1 MVSAKVIFATI
12 TGNNEDVA
20 DIITE
25 AFENLGAT
33 VEMEEIS
40 QSDASDLNNFDIGVV
55 VPYTYDEGSLPDEGL
70 DFYEDLQELDLTGKL
85 FGVAGSGD
93 TFYAE
98 YFATAVDDFG
108 KAFEEAGATK
118 GSANLKINLEPEG
131 EDIANLEIFA
141 KELFDKANLSE
152 D

>member
-12 TGNNEDVA
+12 TGNNEDIA

-40 QSDASDLNNFDIGVV
+40 QSDASDLTNFDISVV
-55 VPYTYDEGSLPDEGL
+55 VPYTYDEGSLPDEGM

-93 TFYAE
+93 TFYGE
-98 YFATAVDDFG
+98 FFGTAVDKFG
-108 KAFEEAGATK
+108 TAFEEAGATK
-118 GSANLKINLEPEG
+118 GSANLKIDLAPEE
-131 EDIANLEIFA
+131 EDITKLEAFA
-141 KELFDKANLSE
+141 KELFHKVTSSE
-152 D
+152 N